1 MPFVALELAEERS
14 GFLNYFS
21 PTSAAAFS
29 GIEDGLLSNFFNV
42 WRNNSVFKV
51 E

>member
-1 MPFVALELAEERS
+1 MPFVALELAEKRS

-29 GIEDGLLSNFFNV
+29 GIADGLLSNFLMSGEIIQF
-42 WRNNSVFKV
+42 SK
-51 E
+51 

>member
-1 MPFVALELAEERS
+1 MPFVALELAEKGS

-29 GIEDGLLSNFFNV
+29 GIADGLLSIFFSV